1 LTNTTL
7 LDRVEESAGFSPKAF
22 LMKGGAMASTAE
34 YSFWKWVICVAIAA
48 SIGSFQT
55 VSAATDPE
63 KPAPGRE
70 MARQATRGKQLW
82 ITADHTKFEVLK
94 QAFTAGPEVTRACLG
109 CHSEAALQFHKTI
122 HWTWKDPNSRDND
135 RLGKGG
141 LSVNNF

>member
-1 LTNTTL
+1 
-7 LDRVEESAGFSPKAF
+7 
-22 LMKGGAMASTAE
+22 MACSTGR
-34 YSFWKWVICVAIAA
+34 SFWKWIGCVAFAGL
-48 SIGSFQT
+48 IGSPLAAL
-55 VSAATDPE
+55 AATTQE

-82 ITADHTKFEVLK
+82 ITADHTKFEALK
-94 QAFTAGPEVTRACLG
+94 QEFAAGPDVTRACLG

-122 HWTWKDPNSRDND
+122 HWTWEDPNSQESD